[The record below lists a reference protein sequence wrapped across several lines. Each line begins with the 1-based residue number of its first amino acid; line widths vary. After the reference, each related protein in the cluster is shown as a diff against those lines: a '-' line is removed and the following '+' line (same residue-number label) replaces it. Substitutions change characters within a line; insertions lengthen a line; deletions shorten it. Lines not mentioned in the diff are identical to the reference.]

1 VRSDHV
7 TSLPYHATFHVRPAF
22 EDTPTAWLCVCRYT
36 SDDVMVGVAETE
48 AGALEDVRVQLNEA
62 GFRTEAGSKLTG
74 VGSTDRAECRD
85 LLWSVKSRLLA
96 HGQVIAEVGLGPSDS
111 RAMRAVENFGGERD

>member
-1 VRSDHV
+1 V

-74 VGSTDRAECRD
+74 VGSTDRAECR
-85 LLWSVKSRLLA
+85 VLA